1 MRERLRPALSIAA
14 AAVFFASGLLAQS
27 RKPEDL
33 APGKILVTA
42 RESPDPL
49 FAQSVIL
56 LVQYEDSGALGL
68 MLNTPTEIH
77 ISEALAPL
85 KGAKKSPDYVYL
97 GGPVEPEGVLAL
109 LRAPGKLGDL
119 THVARD
125 TYMASTRKVLEDALS
140 QGKRSGELR
149 VYLGYCGWTAGQ
161 LREEVRH
168 GAWYI
173 FDSSD
178 EIVFDPKPGS
188 LWKRLIERTELQ
200 MVSLGQLNS
209 RPTGTNDGQ

>member
-1 MRERLRPALSIAA
+1 ERLRLPLRIAA
-14 AAVFFASGLLAQS
+14 AAVFFAGGVLAQS
-27 RKPEDL
+27 QKPEDL

-42 RESPDPL
+42 RASPDPL
-49 FAQSVIL
+49 FAESVIL
-56 LVQYEDSGALGL
+56 LVQYEESGALGL

-77 ISEALAPL
+77 ISQALAAL
-85 KGAKKSPDYVYL
+85 KGAKKSPDFVYL

-109 LRAPGKLGDL
+109 LRAPDKTGGLPRAPGKTGDL

-125 TYMASTRKVLEDALS
+125 TYLASTRKVLEDALS

-161 LREEVRH
+161 LRAEVRQ

-173 FDSSD
+173 FNPSD
-178 EIVFDPKPGS
+178 DIVFDPKPGS

-200 MVSLGQLNS
+200 LARL
-209 RPTGTNDGQ
+209 R

>member
-1 MRERLRPALSIAA
+1 MRERLRHILLIAA
-14 AAVFFASGLLAQS
+14 AAACSAGGLAAQS
-27 RKPEDL
+27 QKPEAL

-42 RESPDPL
+42 RTSPDPM
-49 FAQSVIL
+49 FAESVIL
-56 LVQYEDSGALGL
+56 LVNYDESGALGL

-77 ISEALAPL
+77 ISEALAKL
-85 KGAKKSPDYVYL
+85 KGAKKSPDFVYL

-109 LRAPGKLGDL
+109 LRAPGRGGDL
-119 THVARD
+119 TQIAHG
-125 TYMASTRKVLEDALS
+125 TYLASSRKVLEDALS

-149 VYLGYCGWTAGQ
+149 VYLGYCGWTEGQ
-161 LREEVRH
+161 LRNEVRS

-178 EIVFDPKPGS
+178 DIVFDPKPNS

-200 MVSLGQLNS
+200 MALA
-209 RPTGTNDGQ
+209 RH

>member
-1 MRERLRPALSIAA
+1 MRARLRPALTIAA
-14 AAVFFASGLLAQS
+14 AAVLCAGGLLGQS
-27 RKPEDL
+27 RNPEDL
-33 APGKILVTA
+33 AAGKILVTP
-42 RESPDPL
+42 RQSPDPF

-68 MLNTPTEIH
+68 MLNSPTEIH
-77 ISEALAPL
+77 ISEALAAL

-109 LRAPGKLGDL
+109 LRAPGKTGDL
-119 THVARD
+119 SHVARG

-161 LREEVRH
+161 LREEVRR
-168 GAWYI
+168 GGWYI

-178 EIVFDPKPGS
+178 DIVFDPKPGS
-188 LWKRLIERTELQ
+188 LWKRMIERTELQ
-200 MVSLGQLNS
+200 MASVRSAAA
-209 RPTGTNDGQ
+209 RR

>member
-1 MRERLRPALSIAA
+1 MRARLRPALSIAA
-14 AAVFFASGLLAQS
+14 AFVFCAGVLPGQS
-27 RKPEDL
+27 QRPEDL
-33 APGKILVTA
+33 APGKILVTS
-42 RESPDPL
+42 RQSPDAL

-77 ISEALAPL
+77 ISEALAAL
-85 KGAKKSPDYVYL
+85 KGAKKSPDFIYL
-97 GGPVEPEGVLAL
+97 GGPVEPEGVMAL
-109 LRAPGKLGDL
+109 LRAPGKTGDL
-119 THVARD
+119 THVARG
-125 TYMASTRKVLEDALS
+125 TYLVSTRKVLEDALS

-161 LREEVRH
+161 LREEVRR

-178 EIVFDPKPGS
+178 DIVFDPKPGS
-188 LWKRLIERTELQ
+188 LWKRMIERTELQ
-200 MVSLGQLNS
+200 MASV
-209 RPTGTNDGQ
+209 R

>member
-1 MRERLRPALSIAA
+1 MGERLRRTLTVAA
-14 AAVFFASGLLAQS
+14 AAVFLGSGLLAQS
-27 RKPEDL
+27 QKPEDL
-33 APGKILVTA
+33 APGKILVTP

-56 LVQYEDSGALGL
+56 LVQYEESGAALGL
-68 MLNTPTEIH
+68 MLNTQTEIH

-85 KGAKKSPDYVYL
+85 KGAKKSPDFVYL

-109 LRAPGKLGDL
+109 LRAPGKTGDVLRAPGKIADL
-119 THVARD
+119 THVARG
-125 TYMASTRKVLEDALS
+125 TYLASNRKVLEDALS

-161 LREEVRH
+161 LRAEVSH

-173 FDSSD
+173 FDPSD
-178 EIVFDPKPGS
+178 DIVFDPKPGS

-200 MVSLGQLNS
+200 LAS
-209 RPTGTNDGQ
+209 RR

>member
-1 MRERLRPALSIAA
+1 MRARLRPALTIAA
-14 AAVFFASGLLAQS
+14 AVVFCAAGLFAQS

-33 APGKILVTA
+33 AAGKILVTPRQSA
-42 RESPDPL
+42 DPL

-68 MLNTPTEIH
+68 MLNSPTEIH
-77 ISEALAPL
+77 ISEALAAL

-109 LRAPGKLGDL
+109 LRAPGKTGDLTGNL
-119 THVARD
+119 THVARG

-140 QGKRSGELR
+140 QGKRSAELR

-161 LREEVRH
+161 LREEVRR
-168 GAWYI
+168 GGWYI

-178 EIVFDPKPGS
+178 DIVFDPKPDS
-188 LWKRLIERTELQ
+188 LWKRMIERTELQ
-200 MVSLGQLNS
+200 MASL
-209 RPTGTNDGQ
+209 R

>member
-1 MRERLRPALSIAA
+1 MRERLRRALSIAA
-14 AAVFFASGLLAQS
+14 VAVLCAGGLLAQS

-33 APGKILVTA
+33 APGKILVTSRQSA
-42 RESPDPL
+42 DPL

-56 LVQYEDSGALGL
+56 LVRYEDSGALGL

-109 LRAPGKLGDL
+109 LRVPGQTDANL
-119 THVARD
+119 THVARR
-125 TYMASTRKVLEDALS
+125 TYLASNRKVLEDALS
-140 QGKRSGELR
+140 EGKRSGELR

-161 LREEVRH
+161 LREEVRR

-173 FDSSD
+173 FDPSD
-178 EIVFDPKPGS
+178 DIVFDPKPGS
-188 LWKRLIERTELQ
+188 LWNRMIERTELQ
-200 MVSLGQLNS
+200 MASLRS
-209 RPTGTNDGQ
+209 AARR